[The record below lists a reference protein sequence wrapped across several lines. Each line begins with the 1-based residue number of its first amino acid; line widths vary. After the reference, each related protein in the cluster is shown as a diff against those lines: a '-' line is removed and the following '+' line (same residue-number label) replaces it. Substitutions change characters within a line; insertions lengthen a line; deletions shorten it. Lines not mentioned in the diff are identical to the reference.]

1 MSSHRSHHPDNT
13 KTWLP
18 FQFEVAPSDPYESKQ
33 KIMIQIQR
41 NVQNLG
47 REPLIPVFMFK
58 YGLWS
63 MDWSYVQCV
72 YVVRVAKSG
81 YSGSELDRSRVPK
94 QHHTNSPAGKLYNI
108 IA

>member
-58 YGLWS
+58 VNYFLFFHHFESYFKTWHPLCYAVWTMEYGLELRA
-63 MDWSYVQCV
+63 
-72 YVVRVAKSG
+72 VRHFLE
-81 YSGSELDRSRVPK
+81 GS
-94 QHHTNSPAGKLYNI
+94 NA
-108 IA
+108 

>member
-63 MDWSYVQCV
+63 MDWSYVQ
-72 YVVRVAKSG
+72 YA
-81 YSGSELDRSRVPK
+81 
-94 QHHTNSPAGKLYNI
+94 I
-108 IA
+108 F